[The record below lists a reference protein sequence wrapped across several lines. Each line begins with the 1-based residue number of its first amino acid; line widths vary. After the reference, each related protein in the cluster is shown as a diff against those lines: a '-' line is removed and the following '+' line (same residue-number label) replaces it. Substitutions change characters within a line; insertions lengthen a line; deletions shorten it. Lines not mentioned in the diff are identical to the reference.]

1 MESVELNTW
10 LMISIALL
18 VSFGKLVHVLFRT
31 LRTCVREYYDFHDWL
46 TRFKRVRPEEDDA
59 QKGDAIDRVDSKT

>member
-1 MESVELNTW
+1 MESFELNTW

-31 LRTCVREYYDFHDWL
+31 LRTCVREYYDFRDWL
-46 TRFKRVRPEEDDA
+46 TSVRRARPLEDAQEDDA
-59 QKGDAIDRVDSKT
+59 TERVDSKG